1 MIPIENQYKT
11 IEDYG
16 IAEIVE
22 KRSKFIAHARPVSSE
37 AEAIEYL
44 NSLKQKYWDAR
55 HNVYAYI
62 LRENNIMRYSD
73 DGEPSGTAGVPVL
86 EILKKEELTDIIVVV
101 TRYFGGILLG
111 TGGLVHAYSKA
122 AKAGVEAA
130 GIVNMI
136 LCRKVK
142 IKCDYNL
149 SGKIQYEIN
158 EFKEAF
164 EGDIKYDECVI
175 QSVYV
180 PVESVERFTKK
191 IIDRTNAKAEI
202 EFGEIEYFEKK

>member
-73 DGEPSGTAGVPVL
+73 DGEPRGTAGVPVL

>member
-1 MIPIENQYKT
+1 MIPIENKYKT

-122 AKAGVEAA
+122 AKAGIEAA

-158 EFKEAF
+158 EFEEAF

-180 PVESVERFTKK
+180 PVESAERFTKK

>member
-22 KRSKFIAHARPVSSE
+22 KRSKFIAHVRPVSSE

-122 AKAGVEAA
+122 VKAGVEAA

>member
-191 IIDRTNAKAEI
+191 IIDRTNAKAKI

>member
-22 KRSKFIAHARPVSSE
+22 KRSKFIAHVRPVSSE

>member
-22 KRSKFIAHARPVSSE
+22 KRSKFIAHARPVSSK

-158 EFKEAF
+158 EFEEAF
-164 EGDIKYDECVI
+164 EDDIKYDECVI

>member
-16 IAEIVE
+16 IAEIVK

-44 NSLKQKYWDAR
+44 NFLKQKYWDAR

-158 EFKEAF
+158 EFEEAF

-180 PVESVERFTKK
+180 TVESVERFTKK